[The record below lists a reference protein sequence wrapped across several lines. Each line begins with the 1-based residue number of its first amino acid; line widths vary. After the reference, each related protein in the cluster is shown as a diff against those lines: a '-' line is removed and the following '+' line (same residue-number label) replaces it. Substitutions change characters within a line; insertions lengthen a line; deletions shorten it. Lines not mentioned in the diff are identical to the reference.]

1 MFFFLSAWAQC
12 VRWDE
17 CTHAPSSVPNH
28 HNHRNHHKP
37 FLASVSSFLVSL
49 VDEMMTSGQ
58 LSASQRRRGRR
69 LRAMLRHE
77 QLSIV
82 LALAAALHHSA
93 GSREKVEI
101 AVQRRPSGT
110 DDREGEVH
118 EKNDAPRR
126 QNTPHPGERP
136 DLLAEPGPQR
146 SDRTVRRFSGEAPL
160 LIAPSL
166 AGGDFI
172 DSATVSFLVQNTLT
186 QKEEEEE
193 EKEKKEEEE
202 KDKAMKAKRSPRRFS
217 GHIWMLPTAG
227 GIGFVESD
235 DAKAALGSELLGALL
250 FFRRPS
256 GLFACLTR

>member
-1 MFFFLSAWAQC
+1 MHVFSISLGSVRAVGRVHTRTKQRPKPPQPPQPPQAFSRKCVLFF
-12 VRWDE
+12 
-17 CTHAPSSVPNH
+17 
-28 HNHRNHHKP
+28 
-37 FLASVSSFLVSL
+37 VSL

-126 QNTPHPGERP
+126 QNTPHPGERSG
-136 DLLAEPGPQR
+136 LLLELGLQR
-146 SDRTVRRFSGEAPL
+146 SDRSLRRSSGPGLPRLAT
-160 LIAPSL
+160 PSL
-166 AGGDFI
+166 AGAAGEGV
-172 DSATVSFLVQNTLT
+172 DSCSLQFLTASLRR
-186 QKEEEEE
+186 
-193 EKEKKEEEE
+193 KKRR
-202 KDKAMKAKRSPRRFS
+202 RSR
-217 GHIWMLPTAG
+217 
-227 GIGFVESD
+227 
-235 DAKAALGSELLGALL
+235 
-250 FFRRPS
+250 
-256 GLFACLTR
+256 